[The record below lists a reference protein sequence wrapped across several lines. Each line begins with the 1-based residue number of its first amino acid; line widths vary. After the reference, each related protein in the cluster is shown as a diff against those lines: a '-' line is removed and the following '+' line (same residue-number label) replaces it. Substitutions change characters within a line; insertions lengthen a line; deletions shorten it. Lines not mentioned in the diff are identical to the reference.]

1 MTAIKQL
8 LVFALS
14 ASAASMAAAD
24 WTDDWFDNAVVD
36 SPSSYNSQRRNFY
49 SVGGIRARVNTS
61 NDYLATV
68 SLPRLKAGCGGI
80 DLFMGGFAFL
90 DEDYLVEKFQNMI
103 QAAPAIAFNMALS
116 TMSDKLAN
124 HVGKLEA
131 TTNWL
136 NQLQLDDCAMS
147 KTVIAEFKKDDPDV
161 MGAMWNEMTQGK
173 SLNEALTRGYQEQ
186 QEQTLANDGRPTV
199 DLTDAIN
206 DCPAEYRA
214 LVDNGSMIEN
224 ATKLA
229 GMDAYADVV
238 RGLLGDIEIRTP
250 AGALV
255 PQVQEIS
262 SCPGVDQMTVEDM
275 LFGTTMARR
284 NAAEG
289 GDCYADA
296 SQSVLVITRNSL
308 TGIANSIIGNVAIT
322 PDQVKFIE
330 SHSYVPILPILTQ
343 ALNNG
348 NADVE
353 IGEMANIIG
362 SAIAYRIF
370 NDLYRNTTIFM
381 NKAIIAGSPI
391 GGGGPANTRCDTK
404 LFAHA
409 LDKFKRINERLRD
422 YRTMAHT
429 TYAAMRIEQNT
440 NSMFSK
446 FKREERDI
454 NRRQSSGDLV
464 N

>member
-1 MTAIKQL
+1 MKR
-8 LVFALS
+8 FALYAFAFFVS
-14 ASAASMAAAD
+14 PAAFSD

-36 SPSSYNSQRRNFY
+36 SPSSYDSQRRNFY
-49 SVGGIRARVNTS
+49 SVGGIRARVDTS

-186 QEQTLANDGRPTV
+186 QEETIANDGRPTV
-199 DLTDAIN
+199 DLTDAID

-214 LVDNGSMIEN
+214 LVDDGSMIEN
-224 ATKLA
+224 ATELA
-229 GMDAYADVV
+229 GMGAYADVV

-250 AGALV
+250 TGAMV
-255 PQVQEIS
+255 PQVQEVS

-275 LFGTTMARR
+275 LFGTTMARTSLA
-284 NAAEG
+284 NG

-296 SQSVLVITRNSL
+296 NQSVLVITRNNL
-308 TGIANSIIGNVAIT
+308 AAIANSIVGNVPLT
-322 PDQVKFIE
+322 VDQIRFIE
-330 SHSYVPILPILTQ
+330 NNSYVPILPILTQ
-343 ALNNG
+343 ALNSG
-348 NADVE
+348 NVQVE
-353 IGEMANIIG
+353 IGAMANIIG
-362 SAIAYRIF
+362 SATAYRIF

-391 GGGGPANTRCDTK
+391 GSGNPANPRCDTK

-422 YRTMAHT
+422 YRSMAHT

-440 NSMFSK
+440 NSTFSK
-446 FKREERDI
+446 IKREERDS